1 MFNTMMP
8 MAMPGVSLADIAAV
22 TGNRN
27 NGWGD
32 GGGWWAWILFAMLFG
47 WGGNGMWGNWGN
59 GNNCCG
65 QQQIEASIQRGFDN
79 SAVTNKLNGL
89 ENGICSLGYDQL
101 AQMNGINNNIFQ
113 TTAGVKDVLNSNQN
127 AVMQMFNAL
136 SRQQDNCCCENRQA
150 IAQVR
155 YDMAS
160 NTCDIKTLVNQVAQ
174 QLMWGQQNGFRD
186 ISDLINNQFCA
197 LRMEQKDAII
207 ANLQAQ
213 LNDCGRDS
221 ALLNLYNMLVG
232 TLQPRSVPA
241 YPAQN
246 PNGWGNWAPG
256 VVNQVGGNCCPQWQN
271 QCCPN

>member
-1 MFNTMMP
+1 MFNSNM
-8 MAMPGVSLADIAAV
+8 GVSLADIAAV
-22 TGNRN
+22 TGNNRN

-32 GGGWWAWILFAMLFG
+32 GGGWWAWFLFAMLFG

-59 GNNCCG
+59 GNNCG
-65 QQQIEASIQRGFDN
+65 NQAVEAAVQRGFDN
-79 SAVTNKLNGL
+79 SNVVGKLDRLGD
-89 ENGICSLGYDQL
+89 GICSLGYDQL

-113 TTAGVKDVLNSNQN
+113 ATAGVKDVLNSNQN

-136 SRQQDNCCCENRQA
+136 SRQQSDCCCENRQA

-160 NTCDIKTLVNQVAQ
+160 NTCDIKTLINQVAQ
-174 QLMWGQQNGFRD
+174 QLMWGQQNGLRD
-186 ISDLINNQFCA
+186 LADLINNQFCS

-221 ALLNLYNMLVG
+221 ALLNLYNMLVS

-241 YPAQN
+241 YPGCN
-246 PNGWGNWAPG
+246 PNGWGNWSPNA
-256 VVNQVGGNCCPQWQN
+256 VTQNGNCCQNWQN